1 MARINAK
8 SSPVPAEW
16 EPLVNEWLKKMG
28 YRFVL
33 RRFSCPEI
41 VKRNTRL
48 PFETW
53 WENKGVAPCYKNF
66 SLAIRLKNNKDS
78 ITFLT
83 DADIREWLPGDNL
96 YDNSVFVPNSFTPG
110 NYNVQVAIVDPSTG
124 KPKIKLAIE
133 GKDAEGWY
141 DLGKVKVE

>member
-1 MARINAK
+1 V
-8 SSPVPAEW
+8 PVEW

-33 RRFSCPEI
+33 RRFTCPET
-41 VKRNTRL
+41 VKRNNRL
-48 PFETW
+48 SFETW

-66 SLAIRLKNNKDS
+66 LLAIRLKNNKDS
-78 ITFLT
+78 ITFFT
-83 DADIREWLPGDNL
+83 DADIRKWTPGDNV
-96 YDNSVFVPNSFTPG
+96 YDNSVFIPNSFTPG
-110 NYNVQVAIVDPSTG
+110 TYNVQVAIVDPLTG

-141 DLGKVKVE
+141 DLGKIKVE